1 MKLSLTKI
9 IQILLLGVLLV
20 GVLVYASQVLKPIAL
35 AIMLSMLMA
44 PLCSWLD
51 NKGMP
56 RTFSSLICVLI
67 LLICIT
73 GVLTIVTAQFMNFS
87 EDMPLIEKRANSI
100 LVQGQTMIKEKF
112 NISPNEQ
119 ILFLKTQLSNAK
131 DSMGKYAGN
140 ILGGITGTIATII
153 LMLVFTYLLLFNK
166 EKYETFF
173 LRLYK
178 DEDAEKVRKELSE
191 ITKISQSYL
200 TGRAISM
207 TLQAI
212 IFSVGLLIIGIKSAI
227 LLGCLAALLTIL
239 PYVGTVTGGL
249 FPIFMSLITED
260 SINPTIWVIVL
271 LVGVQTLDNYF
282 IEPNVVGGKV
292 HLNALFTILIILIG
306 GLIWGAV
313 GMILF
318 TPMLGIVK
326 IVFDHIEGLKPYAY
340 LIGDDE
346 KKFDPN
352 SLGSRIKAKLRF
364 KKG

>member
-1 MKLSLTKI
+1 
-9 IQILLLGVLLV
+9 
-20 GVLVYASQVLKPIAL
+20 
-35 AIMLSMLMA
+35 
-44 PLCSWLD
+44 
-51 NKGMP
+51 
-56 RTFSSLICVLI
+56 
-67 LLICIT
+67 
-73 GVLTIVTAQFMNFS
+73 
-87 EDMPLIEKRANSI
+87 
-100 LVQGQTMIKEKF
+100 
-112 NISPNEQ
+112 
-119 ILFLKTQLSNAK
+119 
-131 DSMGKYAGN
+131 
-140 ILGGITGTIATII
+140 
-153 LMLVFTYLLLFNK
+153 MLVFTYLLLFNK
-166 EKYETFF
+166 EKYEIFF
-173 LRLYK
+173 LSLYK
-178 DEDAEKVRKELSE
+178 EEDTEKVRNELSE

-207 TLQAI
+207 ILQAV
-212 IFSVGLLIIGIKSAI
+212 IFSAGLLIIGIKSAI

-260 SINPTIWVIVL
+260 SINPTIWVVVL

-318 TPMLGIVK
+318 TPMLGMIK
-326 IVFDHIEGLKPYAY
+326 IIFDHVETLKPYAY

-346 KKFDPN
+346 KKTNPN
-352 SLGSRIKAKLRF
+352 SFGNRIKSKLRI